1 MNFLRNIAVVM
12 AVAITEIMLAII
24 EGSLNPSG
32 ACRIYAK
39 AITVHTIAGANAI
52 M

>member
-1 MNFLRNIAVVM
+1 M
-12 AVAITEIMLAII
+12 AVARTESMLDVIG
-24 EGSLNPSG
+24 GSLNPSG

-52 M
+52 R